1 VLADALPSLQRTDV
15 FTPITY
21 YKMMLDVA
29 VVSRSLFALCFCI
42 PVTIAGCSLLGL
54 GAPTPQQRA
63 EYLEP
68 MLSAA
73 GFHMLP
79 ADTTEKL
86 EHLKKLPPLKVNYY
100 LNKKGQLRYWFADP
114 DYCHCLYLGTE
125 SAYQKYQNLRLQARI
140 AKEQHEAAEENQEA
154 AQQMQMNMMD
164 PFMGFGWG
172 PGIGFGF

>member
-1 VLADALPSLQRTDV
+1 MPGQPVMTIQSCLICICFAIVLA
-15 FTPITY
+15 
-21 YKMMLDVA
+21 
-29 VVSRSLFALCFCI
+29 
-42 PVTIAGCSLLGL
+42 GCAMLGL
-54 GAPTPQQRA
+54 GVTPQQRA

-79 ADTTEKL
+79 ADTAEKL
-86 EHLKKLPPLKVNYY
+86 AHLKKLPPLKLNYY
-100 LNKKGQLRYWFADP
+100 LNKGGQLRYWFADP

-125 SAYQKYQNLRLQARI
+125 EAYQKYQNLRLKAQV
-140 AKEQHEAAEENQEA
+140 AKEEQEAAEQNYEA
-154 AQQMQMNMMD
+154 AQQNQMNMMD